1 MAGKA
6 NPIDVEQFLQKTH
19 FPADKEELVQ
29 FVKNEH
35 APDPIVSAVS
45 DIPERK
51 YTSPQEAAKETFS
64 PEKPEQSGPM
74 GIDSCE
80 D

>member
-19 FPADKEELVQ
+19 FPAGKGELVQ

-35 APDPIVSAVS
+35 APDPIINAVS
-45 DIPERK
+45 DIPDRK
-51 YTSPQEAAKETFS
+51 YSSPQEAAKETFS
-64 PEKPEQSGPM
+64 PGESEPRGPM
-74 GIDSCE
+74 GADSCE